1 MRCLYLR
8 PVTKSTLERVVGL
21 EIFLSITAVFVDTVE
36 HLCYK
41 LRKPLVPVRG
51 FISERPVSQHNAGI

>member
-8 PVTKSTLERVVGL
+8 PVTKSTLDRVVDL
-21 EIFLSITAVFVDTVE
+21 EIFLSITAVFVDTAE
-36 HLCYK
+36 RLCYK

-51 FISERPVSQHNAGI
+51 PISERPVLQHEAGI